1 MSSHIAQN
9 SRSQTYVHIGG
20 KNYGPYT
27 VDQLRA
33 YVKAGNLRE
42 YQPACHDGKNWVSI
56 REVPGYFVKPKF
68 QPVKSKHQPVKPT
81 AKEKEKPVKKKRWK
95 FLLVIVFIILLLGSI
110 GGAAI
115 FWNASKE
122 IPDLSGQVFTIT
134 SDQVVEVYDGD
145 TFKINLPT
153 QHPIFGNELSIR
165 LAGVDTPEMK
175 GTSDQV
181 KALAVQA
188 REVAENALKGA
199 DKIELRN
206 PQRGKFFR
214 VVAEV
219 WIDGESLADIL
230 KAKELAKDYDG
241 VGPRPVW

>member
-1 MSSHIAQN
+1 MSSQIAQN

-20 KNYGPYT
+20 ENYGPYT

-33 YVKAGNLRE
+33 YVKAGNFRE
-42 YQPACHDGKNWVSI
+42 DQPACHDGKSWVSI
-56 REVPGYFVKPKF
+56 REVPGYVVSPKP
-68 QPVKSKHQPVKPT
+68 QPVKPT
-81 AKEKEKPVKKKRWK
+81 AKQKEKPVKKKRWK
-95 FLLVIVFIILLLGSI
+95 FLLVIVFVILLLGSI
-110 GGAAI
+110 GGATI
-115 FWNASKE
+115 FWNASEE

-145 TFKINLPT
+145 TYKINLPT

-175 GTSDQV
+175 GTSGEV
-181 KALAVQA
+181 KALAMQA
-188 REVAENALKGA
+188 REVAENVLKGA

-214 VVAEV
+214 VVAET

-230 KAKELAKDYDG
+230 KAKGLAKDYDG
-241 VGPRPVW
+241 DGPRPVW